1 MGSYNFV
8 RLSCF
13 CQLCYIWY
21 LVQIIDFSLIELL
34 LVPTILF
41 AVWRETKQTRT
52 HQVDYLVQKPTLPCP
67 YLLER
72 YCALFIYLQV
82 DCMYMSVCAVP
93 AEVPEKAF
101 FMHNDL

>member
-41 AVWRETKQTRT
+41 AVWRETKQTRKY
-52 HQVDYLVQKPTLPCP
+52 QGNYLVQKPTLPCP
-67 YLLER
+67 YLFER
-72 YCALFIYLQV
+72 CCALFMYLQV
-82 DCMYMSVCAVP
+82 DCVYMSACEVP
-93 AEVPEKAF
+93 VEVPEKAF
-101 FMHNDL
+101 FMHTDL